1 MTRLFQYRFSDGSGL
16 AGHSFGNLF
25 IVAMSGV
32 VGNFEEAIKQTSRVL
47 AVRGQIIPSTL
58 ANVTLNAI
66 TEDEETIEGESNITG
81 CAGRIKE
88 VYLLPDNTQASPEAI
103 RAILEADMI
112 VVGPGSL
119 FTSVLPNLLVD
130 GIRRSIK
137 ASAAFKVYVCNVATQ
152 HGETDGFD
160 VADHVRVLEK
170 HVGKDLFQYVLAN
183 SNIGDGLPQD
193 SEPVRIDG
201 GNGLRTRLI
210 SADVVSEENRYHHD
224 GKKLGNAVIRLY
236 YDRNHLEQ
244 TALLEEE
251 AEAEESV
258 VSALD

>member
-1 MTRLFQYRFSDGSGL
+1 L
-16 AGHSFGNLF
+16 
-25 IVAMSGV
+25 
-32 VGNFEEAIKQTSRVL
+32 
-47 AVRGQIIPSTL
+47 
-58 ANVTLNAI
+58 
-66 TEDEETIEGESNITG
+66 
-81 CAGRIKE
+81 
-88 VYLLPDNTQASPEAI
+88 
-103 RAILEADMI
+103 I

-137 ASAAFKVYVCNVATQ
+137 ASAAVKVYTCNVATQ

-160 VADHVRVLEK
+160 VADHVRVLEN
-170 HVGKDLFQYVLAN
+170 HVGRGLFQYVLAN
-183 SNIGDGLPQD
+183 SNISNGLPED

-201 GNGLRTRLI
+201 SYALRTRLI

-224 GKKLGNAVIRLY
+224 AKKLGTAIIRLY

-251 AEAEESV
+251 EEAEDRV
-258 VSALD
+258 VGALD